1 VFRDRPAGAAH
12 VTRFGPRRTVGL
24 VCIGAVVV
32 LAAFGP
38 WLIAAD
44 PLRQDLR
51 ATLAPPFGEYL
62 LGTDHLG
69 RSVLA
74 RLAHAARLSVLLGL
88 ATVASAA
95 LAGTALGLVAAL
107 RGGLADRMAGALC
120 DTTMALPGLL
130 LVLMLAAFAPG
141 AFWPLYLGLAL
152 ALWVEFFRIVRTIA
166 GSRLAAPDVEA
177 ARLFGFGNLH
187 IVRRH
192 VLPDLAPALGTLF
205 AFGFGAAVVAVST
218 LSFIGVGLRPPV
230 PEWGNMMTELLPYYD
245 EAPVQLLAPAGLLF
259 VTVLGLHLLAGRD
272 PR

>member
-1 VFRDRPAGAAH
+1 MTEFGLRRAIGAAC
-12 VTRFGPRRTVGL
+12 VGS
-24 VCIGAVVV
+24 VV
-32 LAAFGP
+32 LLAAIGP
-38 WLIAAD
+38 GLIEAD
-44 PLRQDLR
+44 PLRQNLR
-51 ATLAPPFGEYL
+51 ATLSPPFGEYL

-88 ATVASAA
+88 VTVASAA
-95 LAGTALGLVAAL
+95 LAGTAVGLFAAL
-107 RGGLADRMAGALC
+107 RGGYVDRLAGALC

-130 LVLMLAAFAPG
+130 LVLMLTAFAPG
-141 AFWPLYLGLAL
+141 AFWPLYMGLAL
-152 ALWVEFFRIVRTIA
+152 ALWVEFFRVVRTIA
-166 GSRLAAPDVEA
+166 VSRLTAPDVEA
-177 ARLFGFGNLH
+177 ARLFGFSNLH

-205 AFGFGAAVVAVST
+205 AFGFGASVVAVST

-259 VTVLGLHLLAGRD
+259 VMVIGLHLLAGRD